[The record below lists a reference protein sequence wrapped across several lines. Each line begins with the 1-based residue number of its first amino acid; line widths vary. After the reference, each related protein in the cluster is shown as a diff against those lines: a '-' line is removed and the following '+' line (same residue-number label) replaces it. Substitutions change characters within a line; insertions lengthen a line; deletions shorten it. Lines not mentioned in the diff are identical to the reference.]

1 MFKSLRTLSVLAV
14 SSLALLGVAC
24 ANQTAVAPPASAVAE
39 APAPAP
45 AMWVIKDHDSTI
57 YLFGTVHLMK
67 PDRKWRTPKFDAAFN
82 SAEEIWLEINEGE
95 DPSAMQ
101 ALVMQLGMDPANPLS
116 KRLTPAQY
124 ERFKT
129 AATKSG
135 LPPAALDPMKPW
147 MAGITLSFVPMMKAG
162 YDPNAGV
169 DSVIKASGKG
179 AAKPIRA
186 FESAEQ
192 QLRFF
197 DSLPSDVQVEFLMS
211 SVDELDESAAL
222 LDSMVDHWAVGDIK
236 GLETELV
243 ADMKAKYPDL
253 YRVLLVDRNTAWADV
268 LAKRLQGSGV
278 SFVAVGSA
286 HLIGDESVQT
296 FLARKG
302 IKATRY

>member
-1 MFKSLRTLSVLAV
+1 MFKSLRTFAVLAV
-14 SSLALLGVAC
+14 STVALLGAAC
-24 ANQTAVAPPASAVAE
+24 ANPTAAAPAATPAVAG
-39 APAPAP
+39 APAP

-67 PDRKWRTPKFDAAFN
+67 PDKQWRTPKFDAAFN

-95 DPSAMQ
+95 DPAAMQ

-116 KRLTPAQY
+116 ERLTPAEY
-124 ERFKT
+124 ERFKA

-135 LPPAALDPMKPW
+135 LPAAVLDPMKPW

-169 DSVIKASGKG
+169 DSVVKANGKD

-197 DSLPSDVQVEFLMS
+197 DSLPSEIQVEFLMS
-211 SVDELDESAAL
+211 SVDELDESAKM
-222 LDSMVDHWAVGDIK
+222 LDAMVDYWVVGDTQ
-236 GLETELV
+236 GLESELV
-243 ADMKAKYPDL
+243 TDMKDRYPEL
-253 YRVLLVDRNTAWADV
+253 YKVLLVDRNTAWADV
-268 LAKRLQGSGV
+268 LAERLEGNGV

-286 HLIGDESVQT
+286 HLVGEDSVQR
-296 FLARKG
+296 FLAKKG
-302 IKATRY
+302 IKASRY